1 MCNENEKCTCGSSAC
16 EDRLLK
22 QDEVAE
28 MLSVSI
34 RTLEYWRSK
43 GNSGP
48 RFVKVGKLA
57 RYRESD
63 VKAYIEQLTM

>member
-1 MCNENEKCTCGSSAC
+1 MCEVNEKCKCDGSAC
-16 EDRLLK
+16 HDRLLK
-22 QDEVAE
+22 QDIVAE
-28 MLSVSI
+28 MLTVSI

-43 GNSGP
+43 GNGGP

-63 VKAYIEQLTM
+63 VKAYIEQLG